1 MIQKIII
8 LGLAVAA
15 SIWVGMYIQSYNKN
29 STMNVQERFQD
40 IVDQTSDQAKDLLK
54 EADEQKKKAIEKLQE
69 KKDNFLKQQQ
79 KELFGQH

>member
-29 STMNVQERFQD
+29 NTMNVQEHFQD
-40 IVDQTSDQAKDLLK
+40 IVDQTSDQAKGLLK